1 MDFVCG
7 GELFFHLRKRRTFSE
22 EITQFIGAELVLAI
36 EYLHSNGIIY
46 RDLKPENILLDENGH
61 VKITDFGLSK
71 SGIQGNFSPVPL
83 RLTFSP
89 LSLSLD
95 PSRSVTPLRQECKAQ
110 SAPLEALRSLT
121 RHSACAATSP
131 VFANQSFLQSNS
143 DGADTKSICGTPEYL
158 APEIAMGI
166 GHNKSADW
174 YSLGAIM
181 YEMLIGQPP
190 FYN

>member
-71 SGIQGNFSPVPL
+71 SGIQ
-83 RLTFSP
+83 
-89 LSLSLD
+89 
-95 PSRSVTPLRQECKAQ
+95 
-110 SAPLEALRSLT
+110 
-121 RHSACAATSP
+121 
-131 VFANQSFLQSNS
+131 